1 MLLAWPQCIAAAMD
15 TTAFLL
21 SGVPQAVPVEG
32 TITLVNFGSAT
43 CPPCKAMAPFI
54 SELSTLY
61 EGRVAMVYIDVG
73 QYRQEAVKHGI
84 QAIPTQVFYDA
95 RGQERYRHT
104 GFISKSEII
113 TILTELEQ

>member
-1 MLLAWPQCIAAAMD
+1 
-15 TTAFLL
+15 
-21 SGVPQAVPVEG
+21 
-32 TITLVNFGSAT
+32 
-43 CPPCKAMAPFI
+43 
-54 SELSTLY
+54 
-61 EGRVAMVYIDVG
+61 MVYIDVG

>member
-1 MLLAWPQCIAAAMD
+1 M
-15 TTAFLL
+15 
-21 SGVPQAVPVEG
+21 EG
-32 TITLVNFGSAT
+32 TITLVHFGSAT

-73 QYRQEAVKHGI
+73 QYRREAVKHGI
-84 QAIPTQVFYDA
+84 QAIPTQIFYDA
-95 RGQERYRHT
+95 HGQERYRHT

-113 TILTELEQ
+113 TILTKLEQE